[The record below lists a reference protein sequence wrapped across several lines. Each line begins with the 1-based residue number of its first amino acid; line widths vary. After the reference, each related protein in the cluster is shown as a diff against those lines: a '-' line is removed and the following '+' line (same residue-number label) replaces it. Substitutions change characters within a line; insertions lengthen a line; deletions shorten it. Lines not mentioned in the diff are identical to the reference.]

1 MAPYIMYGSAVAIA
15 LSFTE
20 RLWRGGWLLA
30 ALPALLLSG
39 VALRQIQLTR
49 TESLS
54 PWKGGGFG
62 MFASTDSRANRFLRV
77 YVRAPERHAE
87 LEIPRSLEELAA
99 RVAVLP
105 NEQNLRRLAAGVAAR
120 EKRHARSVTTVTIE
134 VWRTH
139 YERKTLRPSDHLLRE
154 LSVDV
159 GD

>member
-1 MAPYIMYGSAVAIA
+1 MAAIA
-15 LSFTE
+15 LSAFTE

-30 ALPALLLSG
+30 ALPALLLSV

-49 TESLS
+49 TENLS

-62 MFASTDSRANRFLRV
+62 MFASTDSRANRYLRV
-77 YVRAPERHAE
+77 YVKAPGRHAE
-87 LEIPRSLEELAA
+87 LAIPRSLEELAA

-105 NEQNLRRLAAGVAAR
+105 SERLLRRLAADVAAR
-120 EKRHARSVTTVTIE
+120 ERRHARSVQTVAIE

-139 YERKTLRPSDHLLRE
+139 FERETLRPSDHLVRE

-159 GD
+159 GSD